1 MTVRVLFLSLQAH
14 GRSPSQRYRVECFE
28 PALRSAGIELVERPV
43 LTAED
48 LKGFY
53 GRTPAHEKAHIGL
66 KALARRALSLR
77 PRLRSR
83 PDVVL
88 VQREAFFLFNE
99 WSEWLASL
107 QAPIVYDFDD
117 AIWIN
122 AVSEANR
129 RFAFL
134 KNVSKIPRIVSLAH
148 TVIAGNDYLAD
159 WARQHSSNVH
169 VVPTCVDTT
178 QWRPSPSPREP
189 GAPITIGWSG
199 SSSTIV
205 HYRTIEPALLRLKQ
219 RFGDRVRLRV
229 MGDPSYRN
237 EALGVV
243 GEAWSETSE
252 IPFLQEMDVGLMPL
266 PDDEWTRGKCGLK
279 GLTSMASGA
288 ATVMSPVGV
297 NPTIIR
303 NDVDGL
309 LASTEDEWV
318 AALSRLVED
327 DPLRLR
333 LGAAGRTRVV
343 ESYSVQRWAPEL
355 ISLLQSA
362 VKP

>member
-1 MTVRVLFLSLQAH
+1 MRVLFLSLQAH

-28 PALRSAGIELVERPV
+28 PALRAAGIDLEERPV
-43 LTAED
+43 LTAND
-48 LKGFY
+48 LGGFY
-53 GRTPAHEKAHIGL
+53 GRTPTSEKVRIGVR
-66 KALARRALSLR
+66 ALARRVLSLR

-159 WARQHSSNVH
+159 WARRYSPNVH
-169 VVPTCVDTT
+169 VVPTCVDTM
-178 QWRPSPSPREP
+178 QWAPSPKPREP
-189 GAPITIGWSG
+189 GAPVIIGWSG
-199 SSSTIV
+199 SPSTIT
-205 HYRTIEPALLRLKQ
+205 HYRTIEAALLRIRQ

-229 MGDPSYRN
+229 MGAPSYRN

-243 GEAWSETSE
+243 GEAWSEAGE
-252 IPFLQEMDVGLMPL
+252 IPFLQSMDIGLMPL

-303 NDVDGL
+303 HNVDGL
-309 LASTEDEWV
+309 LASTEDDWV
-318 AALSRLVED
+318 SGLSRLVED
-327 DPLRLR
+327 AQLRLR
-333 LGAAGRTRVV
+333 LGAAGRARVI
-343 ESYSVQRWAPEL
+343 ECYSVQRWAPEL
-355 ISLLQSA
+355 IRLLQSA
-362 VKP
+362 ARR